1 MAQFHD
7 ALGEGIIEG
16 LAGATP
22 KTLADIFAALTP
34 TTPNSCHVMTAAASA
49 TLATLIGTPLD
60 SGLRAITLKPRTGKT
75 VYMNFGAAAS
85 SSTIELIA
93 INFTTTK
100 AVADTIQLFSAA
112 EGPNVDLIQHI

>member
-22 KTLADIFAALTP
+22 KTLADIYSVLAP
-34 TTPNSCHVMTAAASA
+34 TTPVSCHVMTAAASA
-49 TLATLIGTPLD
+49 TLATLIGAPLN

-75 VYMNFGAAAS
+75 VYMKFGSVAS
-85 SSTIELIA
+85 SSTFELIA
-93 INFTTTK
+93 MSFTTTK